1 MLGLPRG
8 VTQFDRTDEETLAL
22 LNLITG
28 TAISYHPESGPSAAS
43 SQVRTDGAPITT
55 AGPAADAL
63 LTTGAQGSGLN
74 YHRSFPMPDDAA
86 PPVPVSSVKFFRDLR
101 SLTPTRLAYISRC
114 SEAEVAQ
121 RALECMADEEAAKVE
136 ICRVLLNQPILADGA
151 EYWLD

>member
-101 SLTPTRLAYISRC
+101 A
-114 SEAEVAQ
+114 
-121 RALECMADEEAAKVE
+121 
-136 ICRVLLNQPILADGA
+136 
-151 EYWLD
+151 